1 MEGVNL
7 NAATAFG
14 IIFLARIKRVKK
26 KEKKEKE
33 TKSRCYTIGQNDVCR
48 LFLWKYNRMKH
59 ESFLIDN
66 YLDRLLVM
74 IFLNEPCTVP
84 HWI

>member
-14 IIFLARIKRVKK
+14 IIFLARMKRVKK

-33 TKSRCYTIGQNDVCR
+33 TKSRCYTIGQNDVCISLEIQSNKTR
-48 LFLWKYNRMKH
+48 
-59 ESFLIDN
+59 IP
-66 YLDRLLVM
+66 
-74 IFLNEPCTVP
+74 LN
-84 HWI
+84 